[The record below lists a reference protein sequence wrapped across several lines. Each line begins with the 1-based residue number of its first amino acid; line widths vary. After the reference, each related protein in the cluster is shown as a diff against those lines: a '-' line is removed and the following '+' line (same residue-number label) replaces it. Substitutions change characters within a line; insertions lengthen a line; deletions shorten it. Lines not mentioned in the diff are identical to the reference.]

1 MSGGQVIEIRS
12 FSNIPEVVPS
22 NFVNWRKYHLNLGYS
37 AEQDLQHH
45 LSLSLTGGL
54 LQMMPK
60 GEGSII
66 YTVIHKCVPY
76 PILFLSPQN
85 KSVVVWNIQKPQML
99 QRFGLTGSIFDGYVK
114 GIESV
119 PNSQTVWVLDY

>member
-66 YTVIHKCVPY
+66 YTVYINVFHTQYSFY
-76 PILFLSPQN
+76 PLRTNL
-85 KSVVVWNIQKPQML
+85 
-99 QRFGLTGSIFDGYVK
+99 
-114 GIESV
+114 
-119 PNSQTVWVLDY
+119 